1 MRQMETL
8 GDLLEQV
15 REFAFHSFVKEE
27 AQSLFGWN
35 VVGISARPAENNE
48 EHITIIFENNL
59 ILHIK
64 YFLNLDPTETEDTC
78 EFMLGLKTDLKS
90 RIRYSVF
97 YSGYIHGQGYMRLRI
112 TETKNRM
119 LQRML
124 EDFYIPSLKAI
135 YKPVI
140 LRFKGFYSKDYFG
153 VDAGSADGEIYY
165 SPVRYRSEHK
175 AAKIWDVIARLHEL
189 DSLLKDGEI
198 RHALAELDVQLSFL
212 PSVVLSDI

>member
-1 MRQMETL
+1 METL

-15 REFAFHSFVKEE
+15 REFASHSFTKEE
-27 AQSLFGWN
+27 AQKLFGWN
-35 VVGISARPAENNE
+35 VVGIAARTAENDE
-48 EHITIIFENNL
+48 QHVTIINDNKL

-90 RIRYSVF
+90 RIRYNAF
-97 YSGYIHGQGYMRLRI
+97 YSGYIHGQGYLRLSI
-112 TETKNRM
+112 AETNNRM

-135 YKPVI
+135 YKPII
-140 LRFKGFYSKDYFG
+140 LQFKGFYSKDYFG
-153 VDAGSADGEIYY
+153 VDASSADGEIYY

-175 AAKIWDVIARLHEL
+175 AARIWDVIGRLHEL
-189 DSLLKDGEI
+189 ESLLKDEEI

-212 PSVVLSDI
+212 PSVVMSDL